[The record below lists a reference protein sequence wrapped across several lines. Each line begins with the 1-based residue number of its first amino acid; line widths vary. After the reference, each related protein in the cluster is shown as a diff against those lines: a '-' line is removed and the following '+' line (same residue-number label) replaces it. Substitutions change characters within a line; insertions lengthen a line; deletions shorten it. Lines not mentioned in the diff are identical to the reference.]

1 MDWTD
6 ILKVRR
12 KDPKKDSLRAVKD
25 DKKTKPTRLE
35 VGLPVPRKMKT
46 APSFGRT
53 RVRRRT
59 KSSEKPKEKPKEE
72 NVADASDVLP
82 PLEDLR
88 ADWTKKPRGLY
99 ADLSDEV
106 TKLASIARKNPRL
119 QKEYLGKIRRLINE
133 ANIPERD

>member
-25 DKKTKPTRLE
+25 DKKTTPTRLE

-53 RVRRRT
+53 AIRR
-59 KSSEKPKEKPKEE
+59 KEKPKEKPREE
-72 NVADASDVLP
+72 TVADASDVLP

-88 ADWTKKPRGLY
+88 ADWTKKPRGIY
-99 ADLSDEV
+99 AELSDRV

>member
-53 RVRRRT
+53 RVRRI
-59 KSSEKPKEKPKEE
+59 EKPKETHKEE
-72 NVADASDVLP
+72 SVADASDVLP

-99 ADLSDEV
+99 ADLSDKV

-133 ANIPERD
+133 SNIPERD

>member
-46 APSFGRT
+46 APSFVRT
-53 RVRRRT
+53 RVRRI
-59 KSSEKPKEKPKEE
+59 EKPKEKPKEE
-72 NVADASDVLP
+72 SVADASDVLP

-106 TKLASIARKNPRL
+106 TKLARNARKNPRL

>member
-53 RVRRRT
+53 RDRRI
-59 KSSEKPKEKPKEE
+59 EKTKEKPKEE
-72 NVADASDVLP
+72 SVADASDVLP

-133 ANIPERD
+133 SNIPERD

>member
-53 RVRRRT
+53 RVRRI
-59 KSSEKPKEKPKEE
+59 EKPKEKPKEE
-72 NVADASDVLP
+72 SVADASDVLP

-99 ADLSDEV
+99 ADLSDKV
-106 TKLASIARKNPRL
+106 TKLASIARKNPR
-119 QKEYLGKIRRLINE
+119 
-133 ANIPERD
+133 

>member
-53 RVRRRT
+53 RVRRI
-59 KSSEKPKEKPKEE
+59 EKPKEKPKEE
-72 NVADASDVLP
+72 SVADASDVLP

-99 ADLSDEV
+99 ADLSDKV

-133 ANIPERD
+133 SIIQERD